1 MIDIVLDTNVLM
13 AALLKRGGPNRRV
26 LRIIIANPDIFR
38 ICYSSQIVAEYED
51 VLARPAITA
60 RGLQDEAAALLGLV
74 KRIGCEVVPKP
85 VYALVY
91 PDLENID
98 ASHLTP
104 DQVEAYMEENRKN
117 LNRQIASYEQ
127 ISKIRLYPHEFEKTP
142 KKSIKRFL
150 YTHC

>member
-38 ICYSSQIVAEYED
+38 ICYSSQMIAEYED

-91 PDLENID
+91 PDLDDRPFLEAAVYVDGALITNNLRDFPFLGVTALGLEEFLGWVED
-98 ASHLTP
+98 AEVVPL
-104 DQVEAYMEENRKN
+104 
-117 LNRQIASYEQ
+117 
-127 ISKIRLYPHEFEKTP
+127 
-142 KKSIKRFL
+142 
-150 YTHC
+150 

>member
-26 LRIIIANPDIFR
+26 LRITIANPDIFR
-38 ICYSSQIVAEYED
+38 ICYSSQMVAEYED

-85 VYALVY
+85 VYALIY
-91 PDLENID
+91 PDLDDRPFLEAAVYVDGALITNNLRDFPFLGVTVLGPEEFLGWVED
-98 ASHLTP
+98 AEVVPL
-104 DQVEAYMEENRKN
+104 
-117 LNRQIASYEQ
+117 
-127 ISKIRLYPHEFEKTP
+127 
-142 KKSIKRFL
+142 
-150 YTHC
+150 